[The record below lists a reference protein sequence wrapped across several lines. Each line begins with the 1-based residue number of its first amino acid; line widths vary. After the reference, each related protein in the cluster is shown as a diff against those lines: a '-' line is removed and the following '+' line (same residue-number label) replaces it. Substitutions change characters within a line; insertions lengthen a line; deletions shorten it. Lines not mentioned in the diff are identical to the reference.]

1 MNIAEISFLDTK
13 TQEFVSLYKL
23 MKRLL
28 LILSSF
34 TACLL
39 GICGIKFLIE
49 TMDFYGC
56 YAFNI

>member
-1 MNIAEISFLDTK
+1 MNITEISFLDTK

-23 MKRLL
+23 MKCLL

-39 GICGIKFLIE
+39 GICGIKFYK